1 MILARTR
8 EELADAL
15 APVRRAGDVLALVP
29 TMGYLHEGH
38 LSLMDLAGENAE
50 FVAASVFVNPLQFGA
65 GEDLHR
71 YPKDLDR
78 DLALLEGRGVK
89 LVFHP
94 EVPEM
99 YPGGDPEVTV
109 DPGPMGDLLCGAFRP
124 GHFRGVLTVVARL
137 LGLFRPHVAVF
148 GQKDFQ
154 QAVLIKRMVR
164 DLALGAD
171 VLLGPVIR
179 EPDGLAMSS
188 RNVYLDKARRRDAL
202 GLYRGLMAA
211 REAFASG
218 ERSHA
223 ALQAKLKAVISRHA
237 GLDLQYGDVVD
248 PKTLLPTDPV
258 PSDAVG
264 IVAAMCGSTRLID
277 NHILRA

>member
-1 MILARTR
+1 VILARTR

-15 APVRRAGDVLALVP
+15 APVRRAGDLLALVP

-71 YPKDLDR
+71 YPRDLDR
-78 DLALLEGRGVK
+78 DLALLEGRGVN

-94 EVPEM
+94 EAQEM
-99 YPGGDPEVTV
+99 YPGGDPVVTV

-148 GQKDFQ
+148 GQKDYQ
-154 QAVLIKRMVR
+154 QAVLIQRMVR

-171 VLLGPVIR
+171 VLLGPVVR

-188 RNVYLDKARRRDAL
+188 RNVYLDQARRKDAL

-218 ERSHA
+218 ARDEEIIDTVRNLVRS
-223 ALQAKLKAVISRHA
+223 
-237 GLDLQYGDVVD
+237 
-248 PKTLLPTDPV
+248 
-258 PSDAVG
+258 
-264 IVAAMCGSTRLID
+264 
-277 NHILRA
+277 